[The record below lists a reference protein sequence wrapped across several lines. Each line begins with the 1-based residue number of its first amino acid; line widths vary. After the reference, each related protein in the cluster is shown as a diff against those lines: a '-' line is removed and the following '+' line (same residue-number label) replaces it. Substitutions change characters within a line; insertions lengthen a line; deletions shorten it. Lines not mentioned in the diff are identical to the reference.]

1 MNATIPASID
11 SIDLRFV
18 ERDGKRILQW
28 RRAQLAPFQHFVSP
42 GPPYEAAHGT
52 FAYMWGEWE
61 DVRVEAEK

>member
-1 MNATIPASID
+1 MNETIPNSID

-28 RRAQLAPFQHFVSP
+28 RRATISSYQH
-42 GPPYEAAHGT
+42 YAAHGI

-61 DVRVEAEK
+61 DVRVEKEQ